1 GDGDTGDGDTGDGDG
16 DTGDGDTG
24 DGDTGDGDT
33 GDGDT
38 GDGDTGD
45 GDTGDGDTGD
55 GDTGD
60 GDTGDGDTGDGDTG
74 DGDTTVTLP
83 DSPDNP
89 WIAFVQIDGAGFG
102 QLFFIKADGTG
113 QHEYSGSSFSESS
126 PAWSP
131 DGDRLA
137 FTAGADLV
145 VLDFTDDSES
155 TIDTGDLE
163 RLTRPKWVDDDT
175 IIVSGNEADGDSAL
189 WSVDVANGGVTQITS
204 SASGDGGHDVAHDGT
219 VYFVRNDGSFE
230 VWSIDAGASTSDDPT
245 KITDGSNIIGGV
257 TVHPDG
263 SKLLFAA
270 SAGDTTD
277 LTEYTLSDDSE
288 AVIGEKGDEQG
299 AYFAGG
305 DGLVV
310 NRDTFDADSEIVVT
324 DGSGTLVT
332 RVTDDS
338 SLNTSPAVNS
348 KESDGMDPTVF

>member
-1 GDGDTGDGDTGDGDG
+1 MM
-16 DTGDGDTG
+16 
-24 DGDTGDGDT
+24 
-33 GDGDT
+33 
-38 GDGDTGD
+38 
-45 GDTGDGDTGD
+45 
-55 GDTGD
+55 
-60 GDTGDGDTGDGDTG
+60 
-74 DGDTTVTLP
+74 
-83 DSPDNP
+83 
-89 WIAFVQIDGAGFG
+89 
-102 QLFFIKADGTG
+102 
-113 QHEYSGSSFSESS
+113 SG
-126 PAWSP
+126 
-131 DGDRLA
+131 
-137 FTAGADLV
+137 FTAFA
-145 VLDFTDDSES
+145 SSKPMPSRS
-155 TIDTGDLE
+155 TTPGRKFWIT
-163 RLTRPKWVDDDT
+163 T
-175 IIVSGNEADGDSAL
+175 SA
-189 WSVDVANGGVTQITS
+189 VAKSFS
-204 SASGDGGHDVAHDGT
+204 SASRAP
-219 VYFVRNDGSFE
+219 SFFRSRTTDRLLRLLLRKE
-230 VWSIDAGASTSDDPT
+230 AENPPRRGATWRALSPAGASTSDDPT